1 MGGEFA
7 DQSVCS
13 APLLA
18 PSSTLEQ
25 DRQWRDS
32 PRVLI
37 PAFTVAG
44 IVVAIVHHELY
55 VSLDGTRVDAKFG
68 PYGQTIVPALG
79 TSIAFIGHT
88 VLAAAIGIAFV
99 QVFWWRLRKGRY
111 SIKHIGALVSCHK
124 SPFTPSSFPA
134 WSLSTI
140 LAVAIA
146 ALANF
151 MTVIT
156 IFAPAALSIISG
168 YESLPCQVRVP
179 LLTTASSGGI
189 KDATSSD
196 VIAFTTKAVIEGYL
210 PPFKQCDR
218 ECYFDVTYSA
228 PALSCSNTT
237 HSVNFT
243 SVLPS
248 DTLWNSTY
256 QFNNSGLFIDAAM
269 VTNAATGQMSA
280 VACTA
285 YNATYA
291 IRITNSVNS
300 STVIPLAE
308 PLLLNPITNSGSDPS
323 AVAMGLLVNALAN
336 AVSGTISRAHFSWG
350 GSIIQ
355 FTWMAY
361 GAYYLNQTQDL
372 MWMLRSMAKNIS
384 LSVPSGFLDF
394 NDNPSAMVPFT
405 TTCGYSANVYTYNQ
419 KHLLLAYGSCL
430 LVTLLCSLFAI
441 VAIQDGGN
449 EFLDFAR
456 MLEAIPA
463 YGLGS
468 NLKEDTYFT
477 VEKKLFGVA
486 QSDVP
491 P

>member
-1 MGGEFA
+1 M
-7 DQSVCS
+7 
-13 APLLA
+13 
-18 PSSTLEQ
+18 
-25 DRQWRDS
+25 
-32 PRVLI
+32 
-37 PAFTVAG
+37 
-44 IVVAIVHHELY
+44 AIVHHELY
-55 VSLDGTRVDAKFG
+55 VFLNGTRVDAVFG

-79 TSIAFIGHT
+79 TFIAFIGNT
-88 VLAAAIGIAFV
+88 VLAAAIGVAFV

-111 SIKHIGALVSCHK
+111 SIKHISALVSCYK
-124 SPFTPSSFPA
+124 SPFTLASFPA

-156 IFAPAALSIISG
+156 VFAPGALSIIRG

-179 LLTTASSGGI
+179 LLTAASSGGI
-189 KDATSSD
+189 KDPKSSD
-196 VIAFTTKAVIEGYL
+196 VIAYTTKAVIEGYL
-210 PPFKQCDR
+210 LPFKQCDR

-237 HSVNFT
+237 DSVDFT
-243 SVLPS
+243 SVLPT

-256 QFNNSGLFIDAAM
+256 WFNSSGLFIDAAM
-269 VTNAATGQMSA
+269 VTNAATGPMSA

-308 PLLLNPITNSGSDPS
+308 PLLRNPITNSVSDPS
-323 AVAMGLLVNALAN
+323 AVAMGLLVEALAY
-336 AVSGTISRAHFSWG
+336 AVSGSVGRTHFSWS
-350 GSIIQ
+350 GSVIQ

-361 GAYYLNQTQDL
+361 SAYYLNQTQDL
-372 MWMLRSMAKNIS
+372 MWMLLSMAKNVS

-394 NDNPSAMVPFT
+394 NDHPSAMVPFN
-405 TTCGYSANVYTYNQ
+405 TTCGYSANVYTYNNQ
-419 KHLLLAYGSCL
+419 HLLLAYGSCL

-441 VAIQDGGN
+441 VAIHDGGN

-456 MLEAIPA
+456 MLEAIPGR
-463 YGLGS
+463 GLGG
-468 NLKEDTYFT
+468 NLTKDTYFT
-477 VEKKLFGVA
+477 VEKKLFEVA
-486 QSDVP
+486 QRDVP